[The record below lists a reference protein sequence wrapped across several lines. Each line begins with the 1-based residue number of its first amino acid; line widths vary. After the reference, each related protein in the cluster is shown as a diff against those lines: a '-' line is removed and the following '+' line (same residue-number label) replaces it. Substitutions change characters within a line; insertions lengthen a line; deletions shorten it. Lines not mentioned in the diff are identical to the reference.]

1 MFVRG
6 LFHALILQVTALM
19 GAHSL
24 GGALAK
30 NSGYKGQQTR
40 DPLKFDNEYYNI
52 LNSHVDK
59 YLPEV

>member
-1 MFVRG
+1 
-6 LFHALILQVTALM
+6 M

-52 LNSHVDK
+52 LKSHVDK